1 MSRLGV
7 LVSITAVLLLSVA
20 AMAAGLGGGPA
31 AASPQP
37 TPFCPVCGQTFHENV
52 TATDATL
59 QVTGSGDVEW
69 RVENELTEPTASEW
83 RENPEAAAS
92 LASDAVDRRYRPP
105 YDPTDPTVTVDGDT
119 LVVEFVDR
127 GAARQRLGLFVVPYL
142 HGEGREPRWVVN
154 ADRFSIVGP
163 EGMRVVD
170 EPAGADVDGDR
181 AVWHGDTYRHSAEPE
196 PGDTYVVFGS
206 GPAVD
211 ARASVAVAL
220 MPLDPGLYGA
230 YLLGLAFLAGGSY
243 GIYAVAGT
251 RLGPR
256 RVVPVLAAVSLPYL
270 FLIGNVHPPGDG
282 LGGGILRLFVGLV
295 TVVLAL
301 AGGAILYTWAAVA
314 GREDDPS

>member
-1 MSRLGV
+1 MSRPGV
-7 LVSITAVLLLSVA
+7 FVSIAVVALLAVGAL
-20 AMAAGLGGGPA
+20 AAGLGGGSA

-37 TPFCPVCGQTFHENV
+37 TPFCQVCGQTFHENV

-59 QVTGSGDVEW
+59 QVTESSDVEW

-92 LASDAVDRRYRPP
+92 LASDAVDTRSRPP
-105 YDPTDPTVTVDGDT
+105 YDPSEPTVTVEGDT

-127 GAARQRLGLFVVPYL
+127 GAARQRLGLLVVPYL
-142 HGEGREPRWVVN
+142 HGEGRQPRWVVN

-163 EGMRVVD
+163 EGTRVVD

-181 AVWHGDTYRHSAEPE
+181 AVWHGDSYALSEEPE
-196 PGDTYVVFGS
+196 PGDTYVIFGS

-230 YLLGLAFLAGGSY
+230 YLFGLVFLVGGSY
-243 GIYAVAGT
+243 GIYSMAGT

-270 FLIGNVHPPGDG
+270 LLVGRNHPPMVGFG
-282 LGGGILRLFVGLV
+282 TAIAKFVLGV
-295 TVVLAL
+295 TAVVLSL
-301 AGGAILYTWAAVA
+301 VGGAILYAWAAMA
-314 GREDDPS
+314 DPGEGPS